1 MPSPPPRSP
10 VSSTACASATEG
22 EGAGRG
28 AGHPSEGSTETGGS
42 PRLAASFVTLVAIW
56 STTPLAIQWSA
67 DGEVSFVA
75 GLGARMLV
83 GFLVLAALHLWLR
96 RPLPVNG
103 AALHA
108 YVASGFGIYGAM
120 MLVYWGAQFIPSGWI
135 ALLGGL
141 MPLTTGL
148 LAAAFLGERAF
159 SPPRLLG
166 MLLGLTGLLVMFGA
180 GDDFGPMA
188 IWGLLAAAGSNT
200 MHGVSSV
207 WLKRIGHRLP
217 VLTLV
222 TGGIGITLPFYF
234 LSWWLHD
241 GGVLPASLHWRTLIS
256 ILYLGLFGSVFGF
269 LLFYHLLRHLEA
281 SRTALVSLVTP
292 VSALA
297 LGILANNEP
306 FTWQV
311 AGGTCL
317 ILSGLLAY
325 ERGRPILWLW
335 NGTRAL
341 RATTWPLRTGD

>member
-1 MPSPPPRSP
+1 VAGTAQESP
-10 VSSTACASATEG
+10 
-22 EGAGRG
+22 
-28 AGHPSEGSTETGGS
+28 
-42 PRLAASFVTLVAIW
+42 PRLAASFLTLVAIW

-67 DGEVSFVA
+67 DTDVSFVA

-83 GFLVLAALHLWLR
+83 GFLLLAALHLWLR
-96 RPLPVNG
+96 RPLPLNG

-135 ALLGGL
+135 AVLGGL
-141 MPLTTGL
+141 MPITTGL
-148 LAAAFLGERAF
+148 LAALVLGEQAF
-159 SPPRLLG
+159 SAPRLLG
-166 MLLGLTGLLVMFGA
+166 MLLGLAGLFVMFGA
-180 GDDFGPMA
+180 GQSLGPMA
-188 IWGLLAAAGSNT
+188 MWGLLAAAGSNT
-200 MHGVSSV
+200 MHGLSSV
-207 WLKRIGHRLP
+207 WLKRIRHRLP

-222 TGGIGITLPFYF
+222 TGGIGITLPFYL

-241 GGVLPASLHWRTLIS
+241 GGALPATLHWRTAAS

-292 VSALA
+292 MASLA
-297 LGILANNEP
+297 IGIAVNGEP

-311 AGGTCL
+311 AAGALL

-325 ERGRPILWLW
+325 ERGRPILWLFRSTAALRA
-335 NGTRAL
+335 GTRAA
-341 RATTWPLRTGD
+341 RGPAR